1 MADLKQ
7 MVLELDGVRR
17 TTLDT
22 LPADEWIERSS
33 DAEVLWL
40 RMNEI
45 NAIMLAHRGTMREG
59 AMRGSGDERLAWID
73 YLEALAGFKMALK
86 IALMCDA
93 NWPVHHVIQQG
104 LTWGRDEFIEALT
117 ELKAVIYESES
128 E

>member
-45 NAIMLAHRGTMREG
+45 DGIMFAHRGTMREG
-59 AMRGSGDERLAWID
+59 AMRGSGDERLAWIN
-73 YLEALAGFKMALK
+73 YIAARAGFKMALD
-86 IALMCDA
+86 IALMCSSA
-93 NWPVHHVIQQG
+93 PVQHGIRQG
-104 LTWGRDEFIEALT
+104 LASGRNEFIEALT